1 MLVVNAIRYWFF
13 RLLSSVNRGF
23 GTFVSSASH
32 VVSLF
37 FEIYFANKRN
47 NAKLTVG
54 LELLTIRKINYATCV
69 SAERDV
75 HYKYIAAEQT
85 ARPRH
90 RRSIDRIYKTQAG
103 EYGIPLADGKK
114 RKLFFSLA
122 IIVLYLN
129 NFSWKRY
136 IRFLSFSSACRVNNL
151 KYVIRYTYSNNWKL
165 EKKIDETL
173 WIFLSKLEIFWK
185 NR

>member
-1 MLVVNAIRYWFF
+1 MVLERLFLPRATLFLFF
-13 RLLSSVNRGF
+13 SKSISLTKEIMPSWLS
-23 GTFVSSASH
+23 VSSYWRFGRLIMQL
-32 VVSLF
+32 VSRPNGTYITNISRQSRRLDLDTV
-37 FEIYFANKRN
+37 AQ
-47 NAKLTVG
+47 LTVF
-54 LELLTIRKINYATCV
+54 IK
-69 SAERDV
+69 
-75 HYKYIAAEQT
+75 H
-85 ARPRH
+85 RPGNTEFH
-90 RRSIDRIYKTQAG
+90 SPTVKNANF
-103 EYGIPLADGKK
+103 
-114 RKLFFSLA
+114 FFSLA